1 MIISRKHSQHL
12 QLRRTLIYAAY
23 FRGAHAPS
31 RAAIGALANRG
42 EDATLAAT
50 CCHVSM
56 RVRGEGAANGTRG
69 ACPPRKSP
77 FFPNEAVLNSSVFSM
92 SSKPKPRE
100 AELNFEGAMDRLE
113 KIVEQME
120 SGKLPLE
127 DLIVRYEE
135 GMKLVKTCQE
145 RLANAEQKIEIITR
159 NSAGKAV
166 VKEFEPAQ
174 EAGPPE
180 KAVEAES
187 TDDEIKLF

>member
-1 MIISRKHSQHL
+1 MESRKPKHALL
-12 QLRRTLIYAAY
+12 QIIPSSIPSVFATPAVQVSWAGGRTRQA
-23 FRGAHAPS
+23 
-31 RAAIGALANRG
+31 
-42 EDATLAAT
+42 
-50 CCHVSM
+50 
-56 RVRGEGAANGTRG
+56 GTR
-69 ACPPRKSP
+69 ALRSKSP
-77 FFPNEAVLNSSVFSM
+77 FFPNEAVLNSSVFPM

-166 VKEFEPAQ
+166 IKEFEPAQ
-174 EAGPPE
+174 EASLPE
-180 KAVEAES
+180 KAAVESES